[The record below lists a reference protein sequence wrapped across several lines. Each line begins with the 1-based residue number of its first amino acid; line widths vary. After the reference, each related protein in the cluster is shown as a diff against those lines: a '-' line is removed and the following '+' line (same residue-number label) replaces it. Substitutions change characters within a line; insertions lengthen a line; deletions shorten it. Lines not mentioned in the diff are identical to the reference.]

1 MRRKTRYRL
10 LVPLCVSLCQ
20 GTLLNSA
27 TPQETA
33 AGQIIEETVHSA
45 ALEANLLGD
54 SPDRRVT
61 IYLPAGYENSTSR
74 YPVVYLLHGYPD
86 TDQIWIGGVDYKP
99 AIPAIMNRAIAAG
112 KIRPMIIVMPNGM
125 NKLGGSFYTNS
136 VTTGNWEDF
145 VTQDLVMYID
155 GKYRTLAKPSGRGI
169 LGHSMGGYGAIK
181 LAMKHPDIYSA
192 VYAMSACCMEQ
203 GEDPLSLGAAWDT
216 TLGFKS
222 MDDVAAALKFIHDC
236 DWQKSECSA
245 TYDSLYSLAVSAA
258 WSPSPHRPPFFANFP
273 VQRREGKLVI
283 IESARASW
291 RANDPVAMVRQY
303 RSNLSKLRAIVLD
316 IGKQDTDNLTGV
328 RDLDR
333 ALTGNGIR
341 HEYEEYKGEHGNK
354 VPERIETKAL
364 PFFSRVLE

>member
-1 MRRKTRYRL
+1 MRLKTRYSL
-10 LVPLCVSLCQ
+10 LVPLCSSLCQ
-20 GTLLNSA
+20 GTLSSPA
-27 TPQETA
+27 APQETA
-33 AGQIIEETVHSA
+33 TGKIIEETVHSV
-45 ALEANLLGD
+45 ALEANLLAD

-86 TDQIWIGGVDYKP
+86 TDQAWTRGVDYKP

-112 KIRPMIIVMPNGM
+112 KIRAMIIVMPNSL
-125 NKLGGSFYTNS
+125 NKLGGAFYTNS

-145 VTQDLVMYID
+145 VTRDLVSYID
-155 GKYRTLAKPSGRGI
+155 NKYRTLAKPAGRGI

-192 VYAMSACCMEQ
+192 VYALSACCMEQ
-203 GEDPLSLGAAWDT
+203 GEDPLSLGTAWDK

-258 WSPSPHRPPFFANFP
+258 WSPNPHRPPFFSNFP
-273 VQRREGKLVI
+273 VERRDGKLVI
-283 IESARASW
+283 IESVQASW
-291 RANDPVAMVRQY
+291 RANDPIAMVRQY
-303 RSNLSKLRAIVLD
+303 RSNLSKLRAIFLD

-341 HEYEEYKGEHGNK
+341 HEYEEYEGKHGNK